1 MSYNFDSKIV
11 NPAEKFR
18 SISFV
23 IPVYNEKNTI
33 KPILD
38 KIEKV
43 DLGLEK
49 EIIIID
55 DGSND
60 GSRRVIETLSG
71 DYLKIFHDFNKGKGA
86 ALRSGIKA
94 ASGDL
99 IIIQDADLEYDPED
113 IKNLLQP
120 ILDGKA
126 DVVYGSRFLSYGA
139 RRVLFF
145 WHMLGNKFLT
155 LLTNT
160 ITNFTFTDIETCYK
174 LFKSNILKNISIE
187 ENRFGFEPEITIK
200 ISQMNCR
207 IYEVGISYFGRGYDQ
222 GKKIGWID
230 GVEALKCIIKYGIIR
245 RLFNKEPFLEKFLRR
260 FRLKKVLPHIDDWQV
275 VCDIGCGK
283 HMALLKKI
291 SPACKQCIG
300 VDKKVP
306 SINYSNVDV
315 KLFDLDNKIPLEDQ
329 SIDVVTLLAVLEHLD
344 NETEII
350 QEIKRILKPDG
361 KLLITVPTE
370 KAKPVLELL
379 AYKFHV
385 VSKEEI
391 MDHKRYYTVEKL
403 EKILVLNGFICS
415 QIETFELGFNIFC
428 CARKA
433 EPHQ

>member
-33 KPILD
+33 KPILN

-55 DGSND
+55 DGSDD

-71 DYLKIFHDFNKGKGA
+71 NYLKIFHDFNKGKGA

-113 IKNLLQP
+113 IKNLLKP
-120 ILDGKA
+120 ILDGQA
-126 DVVYGSRFLSYGA
+126 DVVYGSRFLSSGT

-145 WHMLGNKFLT
+145 WHMVGNKFLT

-160 ITNFTFTDIETCYK
+160 ITNLTFTDIETCYK
-174 LFKSNILKNISIE
+174 LFRSNILKNISIE

-200 ISQMNCR
+200 VSQMNCR
-207 IYEVGISYFGRGYDQ
+207 IYEVGISYFGRDYDQ

-230 GVEALKCIIKYGIIR
+230 GIDALKCIIKYGIIR
-245 RLFNKEPFLEKFLRR
+245 RLFNKERFLEKFLRR
-260 FRLKKVLPHIDDWQV
+260 FRLKK
-275 VCDIGCGK
+275 
-283 HMALLKKI
+283 
-291 SPACKQCIG
+291 
-300 VDKKVP
+300 
-306 SINYSNVDV
+306 
-315 KLFDLDNKIPLEDQ
+315 
-329 SIDVVTLLAVLEHLD
+329 
-344 NETEII
+344 
-350 QEIKRILKPDG
+350 
-361 KLLITVPTE
+361 
-370 KAKPVLELL
+370 
-379 AYKFHV
+379 
-385 VSKEEI
+385 
-391 MDHKRYYTVEKL
+391 
-403 EKILVLNGFICS
+403 
-415 QIETFELGFNIFC
+415 
-428 CARKA
+428 
-433 EPHQ
+433 